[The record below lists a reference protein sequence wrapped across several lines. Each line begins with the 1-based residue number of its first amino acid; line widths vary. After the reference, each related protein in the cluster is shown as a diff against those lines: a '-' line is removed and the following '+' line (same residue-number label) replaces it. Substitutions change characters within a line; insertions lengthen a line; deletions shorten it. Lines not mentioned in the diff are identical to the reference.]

1 MGKKSRWTP
10 EEFRAYR
17 AEREVA
23 IRKLR
28 ERVERIRAELEA
40 KRRTEPA

>member
-17 AEREVA
+17 AERDVA

-28 ERVERIRAELEA
+28 ERVESIRAVLEA
-40 KRRTEPA
+40 KHRAEPA